1 MSEGQQ
7 GVSNRLLLLYYGFSA
22 VFMLLDYVFDLNLR
36 LTFLDD
42 QPAWRL
48 AWYTLCFACF
58 ALIWWRPEWAAWIGL
73 AESLATMSFIILNT
87 ALRVV
92 VVSDDMIES
101 GRGAVSVNEI
111 LNFVITF
118 GVIYIA
124 YVRQVSLLRRR

>member
-1 MSEGQQ
+1 MNEGQQ
-7 GVSNRLLLLYYGFSA
+7 GRSNKLLLLYYAFTA
-22 VFMLLDYVFDLNLR
+22 VFMLLDYVFDFNLR

-58 ALIWWRPEWAAWIGL
+58 GLIWWRPEWAAWIGL

-92 VVSDDMIES
+92 IVNDDIA
-101 GRGAVSVNEI
+101 RCATDI
-111 LNFVITF
+111 KAF
-118 GVIYIA
+118 GFWRIRA
-124 YVRQVSLLRRR
+124 RDAKGTQKHDGQ